1 MRLRR
6 ILVMTVLAPLALWAA
21 LPLVSSASPEASVS
35 SLQSRIE
42 QKRGQL
48 NQVNGRAR
56 VLTGDISAL
65 TQSIDRLQGTVT
77 ALERRENAIQA
88 DLDAK
93 RVELERT
100 QDELRRV
107 RGRLVRLRA
116 RLAHGKAVLADR
128 LVELYKSD
136 QPDIVSV
143 VLDADGF
150 ADLLENGAYL
160 QRIGQQDRA
169 IITAVRDAK
178 TEMATA
184 ARRLGTLEQ
193 RQQRIAMEITERRN
207 EVARVRLDVQGKR
220 DAIDRVRDQKQG
232 VLGSVR
238 AQAHE
243 IDEDIK
249 ALQAQQAKIE
259 AQIRSAQGGFGS
271 IPAGPIRGGGRFI
284 WPVNGP
290 ITSPFCEQ
298 RSWESCHPGID
309 IGVPAGTPIRA
320 AGSGT
325 VILAGP
331 TSGYG
336 NYTCID
342 HGGGIST
349 CYAHQSAMHVGVGQH
364 VVQGQ
369 VIGLVGCT
377 GLCFGDHLHFEVR
390 INGAVTNPLS
400 YLG

>member
-1 MRLRR
+1 MRLRSFLPL
-6 ILVMTVLAPLALWAA
+6 IVLAPLVLWAA
-21 LPLVSSASPEASVS
+21 LPLVSSAGPQATVS
-35 SLQSRIE
+35 SLQSRIDRK
-42 QKRGQL
+42 QSKLG
-48 NQVNGRAR
+48 QVNGRAR
-56 VLTGDISAL
+56 VLSTDISGL
-65 TQSIDRLQGTVT
+65 TSRIDQLQGTIT
-77 ALERRENAIQA
+77 TLQQRESAIQG
-88 DLDAK
+88 DLNAK

-107 RGRLVRLRA
+107 RARLIELRA
-116 RLAHGKAVLADR
+116 RLARARAVLADR

-136 QPDIVSV
+136 QPDLVSV

-178 TEMATA
+178 AAMTTA

-207 EVARVRLDVQGKR
+207 AVAQVRVEVQGKR
-220 DAIDRVRDQKQG
+220 DAIDNVRDRKQKL
-232 VLGSVR
+232 LGSVR
-238 AQAHE
+238 EEAHE
-243 IDEDIK
+243 LHEDI
-249 ALQAQQAKIE
+249 AGMQRQQAEIE
-259 AQIRSAQGGFGS
+259 AKIRGAQGGLGS
-271 IPAGPIRGGGRFI
+271 LPAGPIRGGGRFI

-298 RSWESCHPGID
+298 RAWESCHPGID
-309 IGVPAGTPIRA
+309 IGVSAGTPIRA
-320 AGSGT
+320 GGSGT
-325 VILAGP
+325 VILAGW

-342 HGGGIST
+342 HGGGVST
-349 CYAHQSAMHVGVGQH
+349 CYAHQSAIHVSVGQH
-364 VVQGQ
+364 VTQGQ

-390 INGAVTNPLS
+390 LNGAVTNPLN
-400 YLG
+400 YL

>member
-1 MRLRR
+1 MPLRS
-6 ILVMTVLAPLALWAA
+6 ILVITILAPLALWAA
-21 LPLVSSASPEASVS
+21 LPLASSASPEASVS
-35 SLQSRIE
+35 SLQNRIE
-42 QKRGQL
+42 QKRSQL
-48 NQVNGRAR
+48 NQVHGRAR

-65 TQSIDRLQGTVT
+65 TQRIDRLQGTVT
-77 ALERRENAIQA
+77 TLQQRENEIQA

-93 RVELERT
+93 RAELKRT
-100 QDELRRV
+100 QDDLRRV
-107 RGRLVRLRA
+107 RARLVRLRA
-116 RLAHGKAVLADR
+116 RLEHGKAVLADR

-136 QPDIVSV
+136 QPDLVSV

-178 TEMATA
+178 AEMASA

-193 RQQRIAMEITERRN
+193 RQQRITMEITERRN

-220 DAIDRVRDQKQG
+220 DAIDRVRDQKQS

-238 AQAHE
+238 AHAHE

-364 VVQGQ
+364 VTQGQ